1 MDLALIASRC
11 EKMTVKKLIVG
22 PMEAN
27 CYILVDEKTRRAII
41 IDPGDEAE
49 KILRKVNAEELEIIY
64 IVNTHAHID
73 HIGANDMIREETG
86 ACLLIHSADAPF
98 LEDPEMNLS
107 IMIDKK
113 RKFSSP
119 TRMLEEGDQIQ
130 VDGIS
135 LRVLHTPGHTP
146 GSICLHVKD
155 KLFTGD
161 TLFAGSVGRTDLPG
175 GNLLDLENSIK
186 EKLLVFSDEV
196 IVYPGHGPQ
205 TTIGKEKQ
213 DSPFVRTLMT
223 KRNFHMEEG

>member
-1 MDLALIASRC
+1 
-11 EKMTVKKLIVG
+11 MTVKKLIVG

-27 CYILVDEKTRRAII
+27 CYILADEK
-41 IDPGDEAE
+41 E

-73 HIGANDMIREETG
+73 HIGANDIIREETG

-119 TRMLEEGDQIQ
+119 TKMLEEGDQIQ

-196 IVYPGHGPQ
+196 IVYPGHG
-205 TTIGKEKQ
+205 
-213 DSPFVRTLMT
+213 LMT
-223 KRNFHMEEG
+223 KRNFHIEEG

>member
-1 MDLALIASRC
+1 
-11 EKMTVKKLIVG
+11 MTVKKLIVG

-27 CYILVDEKTRRAII
+27 CYILADEKTKRAII

-49 KILRKVNAEELEIIY
+49 KILRKVNAEELEVIY

-119 TRMLEEGDQIQ
+119 TKMLEEGDQIR

-213 DSPFVRTLMT
+213 DNPFVRTLMT
-223 KRNFHMEEG
+223 KRNFHIEEG

>member
-1 MDLALIASRC
+1 
-11 EKMTVKKLIVG
+11 MTVKKLIVG

-27 CYILVDEKTRRAII
+27 CYILADEKTKRAII

-49 KILRKVNAEELEIIY
+49 KILRKVDAEELEIIY

-73 HIGANDMIREETG
+73 HIGANDIIREETG

-119 TRMLEEGDQIQ
+119 TKMLEEGDQIR

-213 DSPFVRTLMT
+213 DNPFVRTLMT
-223 KRNFHMEEG
+223 KRNFHIEEG

>member
-1 MDLALIASRC
+1 
-11 EKMTVKKLIVG
+11 MTVKKLIVG

-27 CYILVDEKTRRAII
+27 CYILADEKTKRAII

-73 HIGANDMIREETG
+73 HIGANDIIREETG

-119 TRMLEEGDQIQ
+119 TKMLEEGDQIR

-213 DSPFVRTLMT
+213 DNPFVRTLMT
-223 KRNFHMEEG
+223 KRNFHIEES

>member
-1 MDLALIASRC
+1 
-11 EKMTVKKLIVG
+11 MTVKKLIVG

-27 CYILVDEKTRRAII
+27 CYILADEKTKRAII

-119 TRMLEEGDQIQ
+119 TKMLEEGDQIR

-213 DSPFVRTLMT
+213 DNPFVRTLMT
-223 KRNFHMEEG
+223 KRNFHIEEG

>member
-1 MDLALIASRC
+1 
-11 EKMTVKKLIVG
+11 MTVKKLIVG

-27 CYILVDEKTRRAII
+27 CYILADEKTKRAII

-49 KILRKVNAEELEIIY
+49 KIIRKVNAEELEVIY

-73 HIGANDMIREETG
+73 HIGANDIIREETG
-86 ACLLIHSADAPF
+86 AHLLIHSSDAPF

-119 TRMLEEGDQIQ
+119 AKMLEEGDQIQ

-135 LRVLHTPGHTP
+135 LSVLHTPGHTP
-146 GSICLHVKD
+146 GSICLHAKD

>member
-1 MDLALIASRC
+1 
-11 EKMTVKKLIVG
+11 MTVKKLIVG

-27 CYILVDEKTRRAII
+27 CYILADEKTKRAII

-73 HIGANDMIREETG
+73 HIGANDIIRKETG

-98 LEDPEMNLS
+98 LKDPEMNLS

-119 TRMLEEGDQIQ
+119 TKMLEEGDQIR

-213 DSPFVRTLMT
+213 DNPFVRTLMT
-223 KRNFHMEEG
+223 KRNFHAEAEKDGS